1 MMVRG
6 LRRILVRVPIVGAL
20 CACAAVIFGQ
30 DACVLAEPSGAL
42 RTLPDFRPTIVH
54 SSLVPPTSAVI
65 TSFPS
70 AFIVEVELVDPTVDV
85 AYATFIDYNPFTGEG
100 LVESPGSSS
109 HEPNASGRTRLITI
123 AINEPLELDRCHVI
137 EIVVALRLAGVDDPK
152 HVHTPDAP
160 GGDIATW
167 FYNPNGD
174 LKGCPS
180 LDGGVDAPSD
190 GDSGEGGV
198 Q

>member
-1 MMVRG
+1 MA
-6 LRRILVRVPIVGAL
+6 LERRTLVKIPVVGAL
-20 CACAAVIFGQ
+20 CACVALLFGQ

-42 RTLPDFRPTIVH
+42 KTLPEFRPTIVH
-54 SSLVPPTSAVI
+54 SSLVPPASTVI
-65 TSFPS
+65 TRFPS
-70 AFIVEVELVDPTVDV
+70 SFIVEVELVDPTVDV
-85 AYATFIDYNPFTGEG
+85 AYAAFIDYNPFTGEG
-100 LVESPGSSS
+100 LVQGPLHST
-109 HEPNASGRTRLITI
+109 HDPNAPARTRLLN
-123 AINEPLELDRCHVI
+123 INIPEPPDLDRCHVVEVI
-137 EIVVALRLAGVDDPK
+137 VALRLAAEDEPK
-152 HVHTPDAP
+152 HAHTPDAP

-190 GDSGEGGV
+190 GDAGEGGV